1 MKFIQNILLPCGLLL
16 LFAQFALLPPTPTA
30 ELLTQ
35 GTWTSTETWDDFD
48 ADGTFILDTTACKQD
63 NQWAFFPDS
72 TFMVME
78 DSLKCEP
85 ELTFLDTI
93 RGEWRLE
100 NNDTRLT
107 LSFAEGAEEF
117 SMSVHAIG
125 PNLLTL
131 HFSGSEN
138 PNDPVV
144 RQRVFL
150 HR

>member
-1 MKFIQNILLPCGLLL
+1 MNREFGTIRLVLTALGLPITITGL
-16 LFAQFALLPPTPTA
+16 
-30 ELLTQ
+30 
-35 GTWTSTETWDDFD
+35 TWVLKLRTRWDDFD
-48 ADGTFILDTTACKQD
+48 ADGTFVLDTTACKQD

-131 HFSGSEN
+131 YFSGNEN

-144 RQRVFL
+144 RQRIFL

>member
-16 LFAQFALLPPTPTA
+16 LFAQFALLPPSPTA
-30 ELLTQ
+30 ALLTQ
-35 GTWTSTETWDDFD
+35 STWTSTETWDDFD
-48 ADGTFILDTTACKQD
+48 GDGTFALDTIPCRQD
-63 NQWAFFPDS
+63 NHWEFHADS
-72 TFMVME
+72 TFIITE

-107 LSFAEGAEEF
+107 LSFADGAEEF
-117 SMSVHAIG
+117 SMSLHAIG

-131 HFSGSEN
+131 YFSGNEN